1 MIDRIGGKIMNQKLD
16 VFAHVL
22 PANLLKSIKKDV
34 PNIIE
39 DNLFLQIPSLTDLK
53 LRHQDF
59 PQDVK
64 QVISNVNLNPE
75 DYFDGEKSAQMCWD
89 ANEEMIQLQK
99 DNSDIF
105 ESVVAMVPMNNL
117 DETVKIIQEVSE
129 NQFLVGIQLF
139 TRALGKSIADF
150 EFERVFKTAA
160 ELNVPIWLHPVF
172 DDRKPDNNL
181 TFSWEY
187 ELTQAMYQ
195 LVLADYFE
203 KYPELKIIVH
213 HAGAMVPFFAGRIKY
228 TLPKYYEDFKKF
240 YVDTAILGTPKA
252 LELASDFYGPEHL
265 IFGTD
270 APFAVM
276 PNGATKEIMQ
286 AIDEMSIN
294 GIQKDGI
301 YRDNFINLLKEK

>member
-1 MIDRIGGKIMNQKLD
+1 MNQKLD

-22 PANLLKSIKKDV
+22 PTNLLKSIKKDV
-34 PNIIE
+34 PSVIE
-39 DNLFLQIPSLTDLK
+39 DNLFLQISSLTDLK
-53 LRHQDF
+53 LRHQNF

-64 QVISNVNLNPE
+64 QIISNVNLNPE
-75 DYFDGEKSAQMCWD
+75 DYFDGEKSAQMCGD
-89 ANEEMIQLQK
+89 ANDEMIQIQK
-99 DNSDIF
+99 ANTDIF

-117 DETVKIIQEVSE
+117 DEAVKIIQQVSQ
-129 NQFLVGIQLF
+129 NPSLVGIQLF
-139 TRALGKSIADF
+139 TRALGKSIADP
-150 EFERVFKTAA
+150 EFEIVFKTAA

-203 KYPELKIIVH
+203 KYPNLKIIVH

-240 YVDTAILGTPKA
+240 YVDTAILGNSKA
-252 LELASDFYGPEHL
+252 LELALDFYGPKHL
-265 IFGTD
+265 VFGTD

-276 PNGATKEIMQ
+276 PNGATQEIMQ
-286 AIDEMSIN
+286 AIDEMNISDTQRN
-294 GIQKDGI
+294 GI

>member
-1 MIDRIGGKIMNQKLD
+1 MIARIGGKIMNQKLD

-75 DYFDGEKSAQMCWD
+75 DYFDGERSAQMCWD

-117 DETVKIIQEVSE
+117 DETVKIIQEVSK
-129 NQFLVGIQLF
+129 NQSLVGIQLF
-139 TRALGKSIADF
+139 TRALGKSIADSK
-150 EFERVFKTAA
+150 FERVFKTAA

-195 LVLADYFE
+195 MVLADYFE

-240 YVDTAILGTPKA
+240 YVDTAILGNPKA